1 MARWLSFFAEYNFT
15 VEYKP
20 GRLNVVADA
29 RSRRP
34 DFEPVV
40 KPNSE
45 AVTVAVMTSSVP
57 STTLHDAVRRAYA
70 QDGEIVELLTHLSQP
85 SRESLKRLSSAY
97 RSASDRYTT
106 RNDLMYYTAVTGD
119 TPRVVIPDDNDLLLR
134 IMFEYHDAPTGGHRG
149 REKTYLT
156 VSRDFYWSRRYQF
169 VRKYIRA
176 CEVCQRV
183 KSSPSLRA
191 PLQPLPVPA
200 ECWESI
206 SMDFV
211 FGLPKDARGNTGIL
225 VFVDRFSKMVHLVAV
240 PESTTA
246 SGCACVFIDTIFR
259 LHGLPRELVS
269 DRDPRFTSD
278 FWRSVFKSLGTRLK
292 MSTSDHPESDGQTE
306 RANRVLEEILRGY
319 VHSFKSWSE
328 FLPMVEF
335 AINNSVHA
343 STTHTP
349 FYVNGLRHPRVPT
362 LLECNSEVI
371 AFDADIDNI
380 DIEEDDASESEEA
393 LTEENTDVA
402 AVHSQRTEANEPA
415 DEFILARETVVRFVQ
430 DSIAEAVD
438 KQKQNADKNGRA
450 DTLLFNKGDLVLL
463 STVNLP
469 KHVVTNVSSSKLL
482 PKCIGPFRV
491 LHRLGNAYTIELP
504 RKMRTHPTFYVG
516 RLKPHHQY
524 AASSDEERPCS
535 QASRR
540 EPCAPDGGHQQG
552 SEEQL
557 SHPETDQQSHELPLA
572 RHEEMSEISRSQAEQ
587 RQTQLDASRQ
597 CPPFGD
603 ACPAHVQDRRVT
615 LALRDQRSSREHTL
629 PHDRVE
635 SVFPPPPP
643 PFKDSRGGQ
652 RYLVEQLLNHRD
664 VNGRRTSYLVRWR
677 GYPPSWDT
685 WEPRF
690 QLMVDV
696 LGLVE
701 QYDAAHPVPQ
711 KDRR

>member
-29 RSRRP
+29 LSRRP
-34 DFEPVV
+34 DFETVA

-45 AVTVAVMTSSVP
+45 TVTVAVMTSSVP
-57 STTLHDAVRRAYA
+57 STTLYDDVRRAYA
-70 QDGEIVELLTHLSQP
+70 QD
-85 SRESLKRLSSAY
+85 
-97 RSASDRYTT
+97 
-106 RNDLMYYTAVTGD
+106 AVSGD
-119 TPRVVIPDDNDLLLR
+119 TPRVVIPDDTDLRLR
-134 IMFEYHDAPTGGHRG
+134 IMFEYHDAPIGGHRG

-156 VSRDFYWSRRYQF
+156 VSRDFYWPRQYQF
-169 VRKYIRA
+169 VRKYVRA

-240 PESTTA
+240 PETITA

-269 DRDPRFTSD
+269 DRDPRFTAD

-362 LLECNSEVI
+362 LLECNSGLRGGGTRASKNRIGSRSSRYDEEVI
-371 AFDADIDNI
+371 AFDADI
-380 DIEEDDASESEEA
+380 DIEEDDASESAEALTDDNDPSESAEA
-393 LTEENTDVA
+393 LTEEKVVVA
-402 AVHSQRTEANEPA
+402 AVRSQHTEANESS

-430 DSIAEAVD
+430 DSIAEAV
-438 KQKQNADKNGRA
+438 
-450 DTLLFNKGDLVLL
+450 T
-463 STVNLP
+463 
-469 KHVVTNVSSSKLL
+469 
-482 PKCIGPFRV
+482 
-491 LHRLGNAYTIELP
+491 
-504 RKMRTHPTFYVG
+504 
-516 RLKPHHQY
+516 
-524 AASSDEERPCS
+524 
-535 QASRR
+535 
-540 EPCAPDGGHQQG
+540 
-552 SEEQL
+552 
-557 SHPETDQQSHELPLA
+557 
-572 RHEEMSEISRSQAEQ
+572 
-587 RQTQLDASRQ
+587 
-597 CPPFGD
+597 
-603 ACPAHVQDRRVT
+603 
-615 LALRDQRSSREHTL
+615 
-629 PHDRVE
+629 
-635 SVFPPPPP
+635 
-643 PFKDSRGGQ
+643 
-652 RYLVEQLLNHRD
+652 
-664 VNGRRTSYLVRWR
+664 
-677 GYPPSWDT
+677 
-685 WEPRF
+685 
-690 QLMVDV
+690 
-696 LGLVE
+696 
-701 QYDAAHPVPQ
+701 
-711 KDRR
+711 

>member
-29 RSRRP
+29 LSRRP
-34 DFEPVV
+34 DFETVA

-45 AVTVAVMTSSVP
+45 TVTVAVMTSSVP
-57 STTLHDAVRRAYA
+57 STTLYDDVRRAYA
-70 QDGEIVELLTHLSQP
+70 QD
-85 SRESLKRLSSAY
+85 
-97 RSASDRYTT
+97 
-106 RNDLMYYTAVTGD
+106 AVSGD
-119 TPRVVIPDDNDLLLR
+119 TPRVVIPDDIDLRLR
-134 IMFEYHDAPTGGHRG
+134 IMFEYHDAPIGGHRG

-156 VSRDFYWSRRYQF
+156 VSRDFYWPRQYQF
-169 VRKYIRA
+169 VRKYVRA

-240 PESTTA
+240 PETITA

-259 LHGLPRELVS
+259 LHVLPRELVS
-269 DRDPRFTSD
+269 DRDPRFTAD

-306 RANRVLEEILRGY
+306 RANRVLEEIIRGY

-362 LLECNSEVI
+362 LLECDSGLRGGETCASKNRFVSRSSRSDKKII

-380 DIEEDDASESEEA
+380 DIEEDDASESAEALTEEDDPSESEEA
-393 LTEENTDVA
+393 LTEDNDPSESAEALTEEKVVVA
-402 AVHSQRTEANEPA
+402 AVRSQHTEANESS

-430 DSIAEAVD
+430 DSIAEAV
-438 KQKQNADKNGRA
+438 
-450 DTLLFNKGDLVLL
+450 T
-463 STVNLP
+463 
-469 KHVVTNVSSSKLL
+469 
-482 PKCIGPFRV
+482 
-491 LHRLGNAYTIELP
+491 
-504 RKMRTHPTFYVG
+504 
-516 RLKPHHQY
+516 
-524 AASSDEERPCS
+524 
-535 QASRR
+535 
-540 EPCAPDGGHQQG
+540 
-552 SEEQL
+552 
-557 SHPETDQQSHELPLA
+557 
-572 RHEEMSEISRSQAEQ
+572 
-587 RQTQLDASRQ
+587 
-597 CPPFGD
+597 
-603 ACPAHVQDRRVT
+603 
-615 LALRDQRSSREHTL
+615 
-629 PHDRVE
+629 
-635 SVFPPPPP
+635 
-643 PFKDSRGGQ
+643 
-652 RYLVEQLLNHRD
+652 
-664 VNGRRTSYLVRWR
+664 
-677 GYPPSWDT
+677 
-685 WEPRF
+685 
-690 QLMVDV
+690 
-696 LGLVE
+696 
-701 QYDAAHPVPQ
+701 
-711 KDRR
+711 